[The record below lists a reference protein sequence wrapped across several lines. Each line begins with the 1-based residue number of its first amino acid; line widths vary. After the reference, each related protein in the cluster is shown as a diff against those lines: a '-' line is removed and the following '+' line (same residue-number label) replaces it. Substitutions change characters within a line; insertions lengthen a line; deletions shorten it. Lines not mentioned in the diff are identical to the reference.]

1 MVTFHSEEVRVT
13 LGQAISHARKE
24 AGLTLHQLA
33 SRVVKEN
40 GTPISQVYLHDI
52 ETGKS
57 NPRSEYLL
65 RQLAQALDLPPEYLY
80 FLAGTLPTDLRA
92 GSYTPERV
100 QAAFQAFRSALAEE

>member
-1 MVTFHSEEVRVT
+1 MT
-13 LGQAISHARKE
+13 LGQAVFHARKE

-33 SRVVKEN
+33 SRVVKED
-40 GTPISQVYLHDI
+40 GSPISQVYLHDI

-65 RQLAQALDLPPEYLY
+65 GQLAQALDLPPEYLY
-80 FLAGTLPTDLRA
+80 FLAGILPIDLRT
-92 GSYTPERV
+92 GSYTPKRV